1 MSTAHV
7 DTRLSDPARVQEVLC
22 APQVYDGKAADVW
35 SCAVHLYIMLVGWYP
50 FTDPREPKN
59 FSKTASNITRV
70 RYAFPSGLQI
80 SDECKELIKR
90 MFVRDPAKRIT
101 IPEIQAHPWYR
112 KNLSREMAVRAPALA
127 SPAGGTLHGT
137 QLGNVARTVATAL
150 CVARQRARLDWML
163 RRAVSCCGAGREGRC
178 ACRRTGA
185 ACLAIPAAGRH
196 SMRY

>member
-1 MSTAHV
+1 MLRLAHYQGSHEPRSHLIEV
-7 DTRLSDPARVQEVLC
+7 CTERDAAAACVQEVLC

-90 MFVRDPAKRIT
+90 MFVRDPNKRIT

-112 KNLSREMAVRAPALA
+112 KNLSREMAVRACPAA
-127 SPAGGTLHGT
+127 AG
-137 QLGNVARTVATAL
+137 
-150 CVARQRARLDWML
+150 RARLSRFFEWSNS
-163 RRAVSCCGAGREGRC
+163 SCSQVKRYRKRGQ
-178 ACRRTGA
+178 
-185 ACLAIPAAGRH
+185 H
-196 SMRY
+196 SASQH